1 MYKFQIYLFVGI
13 LILIVLYVVGVILD
27 SITTAKRNQT
37 YQEYVE
43 TIRNQNSLLIEDIN
57 VSNKILELLLNK
69 MCEDK
74 KENDAYEE
82 EEKMKKMLDE
92 LRKIVSSD
100 CDFTV
105 DINPVDFRVNI
116 SREMWESNAF
126 SVVYS
131 GMSESPFLDV
141 DDQCEELQYALNLH
155 MIKNIL
161 NIMNWMEENLD
172 EIKQCI
178 CVCGKAVQF

>member
-1 MYKFQIYLFVGI
+1 
-13 LILIVLYVVGVILD
+13 
-27 SITTAKRNQT
+27 
-37 YQEYVE
+37 
-43 TIRNQNSLLIEDIN
+43 
-57 VSNKILELLLNK
+57 
-69 MCEDK
+69 
-74 KENDAYEE
+74 
-82 EEKMKKMLDE
+82 MKKMLDE
-92 LRKIVSSD
+92 LRKIVSND

-131 GMSESPFLDV
+131 DMSESPYLDV
-141 DDQCEELQYALNLH
+141 DDQYEELQYALNLH

>member
-1 MYKFQIYLFVGI
+1 
-13 LILIVLYVVGVILD
+13 
-27 SITTAKRNQT
+27 
-37 YQEYVE
+37 
-43 TIRNQNSLLIEDIN
+43 
-57 VSNKILELLLNK
+57 
-69 MCEDK
+69 
-74 KENDAYEE
+74 
-82 EEKMKKMLDE
+82 MKKMLDE

-116 SREMWESNAF
+116 SREMWEENAF

-131 GMSESPFLDV
+131 GMSESSFLDV